1 MELRSFEAIMG
12 ALNRH
17 QVRCLLVGG
26 MAVVAHGHGRMTHD
40 LDLVVKLEKEDILGA
55 FRALS
60 ELGYAPRVPVTAD
73 GFADP
78 DTRRGWIRDK
88 NMTVLNFYS
97 DRFRTTPVD
106 VFVEEPFDFDTA
118 YARAEIAEVEG
129 VTVRYVDIETLIA
142 MKEAA
147 GRPIDLD
154 DARHLRLLA
163 SDGGTDPATTE
174 DLS

>member
-1 MELRSFEAIMG
+1 MELRSFEAIME

-17 QVRCLLVGG
+17 RVRCLLVGG

-40 LDLVVKLEKEDILGA
+40 LDLVVKLEKDDILGA
-55 FRALS
+55 FRALA
-60 ELGYAPRVPVTAD
+60 ELGYAPRVPVTAE

-78 DTRRGWIRDK
+78 ATRRGWIENK

-154 DARHLRLLA
+154 DARQLRRLA
-163 SDGGTDPATTE
+163 GQGATDTE
-174 DLS
+174 SLEDPS